1 LRSKDKTKSSREGF
15 QRGGIF
21 YRKGRWRGCRSYR
34 SHETHGGHDDNQN
47 SFLRGCGRSR
57 GRGRGRWSWR
67 YDILEIKCY
76 NCKEFGHYASNCH
89 CTTIGEDKLKGEFCY
104 ERACFVAGLW
114 KFWIMQSKHLVSWYR
129 CVKSHMWNEVLLSL
143 IKKAMATS
151 PLVIYLKHH
160 LKVEVKLFLNL
171 RMMSSDSFMMFIM
184 FLIWKIIA

>member
-1 LRSKDKTKSSREGF
+1 LSSKDKTKSSREGF

-104 ERACFVAGLW
+104 EEPALLLACGNFESCNRSTWYLDTGVSNRICEMKFYWAWLRKLW
-114 KFWIMQSKHLVSWYR
+114 Q
-129 CVKSHMWNEVLLSL
+129 
-143 IKKAMATS
+143 
-151 PLVIYLKHH
+151 HH
-160 LKVEVKLFLNL
+160 LLW
-171 RMMSSDSFMMFIM
+171 FISNT
-184 FLIWKIIA
+184 I